1 METSNDNYGYPAFV
15 RVKAAA
21 ARLGFSVRTLYREI
35 ADGKL
40 RLDHFRGCACI
51 EEVELQNYI
60 NRNRGVKNHD

>member
-1 METSNDNYGYPAFV
+1 MQTSEVNSGGPAFV

-21 ARLGFSVRTLYREI
+21 VRLGYSVRTLYREI

-51 EEVELQNYI
+51 EEIELQNYI
-60 NRNRGVKNHD
+60 QRNRGGKRP